1 MMGVFLILILSIAA
15 NPLNQSF
22 IDTAMETVKLMA
34 SAQIVAHTCTQK
46 IVEQRDLTVLNLC
59 EKFFHVLMTNCNKSL
74 ISIPYQ
80 MFPLLRLI
88 LVN

>member
-59 EKFFHVLMTNCNKSL
+59 EKFFHVFNDKLQQVLNQYS
-74 ISIPYQ
+74 ISNVSFVATYIS
-80 MFPLLRLI
+80 
-88 LVN
+88 